1 MRTLR
6 IGRYFLLLA
15 LLVSVVGASG
25 TIRAQKNVTI
35 KWWDF
40 PRPWADPAG
49 DTDANAWNAKLVKQY
64 QDSHPGVTIEFT
76 PVSWVDG
83 PRKLDVAVAA
93 GDAPDVMYGFP
104 ALFGRMLAL
113 GVLAPVD
120 SKLKSMSESDL
131 KDYFPA
137 AM

>member
-6 IGRYFLLLA
+6 VSRCFLLLGM
-15 LLVSVVGASG
+15 LVSIMISSS
-25 TIRAQKNVTI
+25 TIRAQKSVTI

-40 PRPWADPAG
+40 PRPWADAAG
-49 DTDANAWNAKLVKQY
+49 DTDNNAWNAKLVKQY
-64 QDSHPGVTIEFT
+64 QDTHPGVTIEFT

-113 GVLAPVD
+113 QVLA
-120 SKLKSMSESDL
+120 
-131 KDYFPA
+131 
-137 AM
+137 